1 MILNWIVAIAMIV
14 GFAYIYMQDT
24 DRPDGPIKKV
34 ATVILCGVSALIAL
48 LSDNLSGLF

>member
-1 MILNWIVAIAMIV
+1 MNYIVAIAMIV

-34 ATVILCGVSALIAL
+34 ATMILGAVSALVAY
-48 LSDNLSGLF
+48 LSDIQLPF